1 MPYWASELVNLVL
14 RWVHV
19 VAAILWLGQTALFTW
34 LETRLRVE
42 AEGSG
47 TARGREV
54 WMVHGGGFYR
64 LEKLDWQVPPKV
76 LHWFKWESMLT
87 LVSGS
92 LLFVWIYWIGGILVP
107 PDAELS
113 GLAAIGLSLAAFFVA
128 WLVYD
133 RLWASPLGRR
143 PWLAAAI
150 GFALLVGLAWGL
162 GRVFTGRGTF
172 LQVGAVLG
180 TIMVL
185 NVWERILP
193 AMRAAVAAAREGRE
207 VGADVRARAGRA
219 AERSRHNTFLAFPVV
234 FLMLSTHYPVTT
246 YGHRLGWAVLGAGVV
261 AGAGARWL
269 LNRHEARPM
278 AARRALPAGGGPDR

>member
-1 MPYWASELVNLVL
+1 MPYWASELVNLAL

-42 AEGSG
+42 EDAQ
-47 TARGREV
+47 GREV

-64 LEKLDWQVPPKV
+64 LQKLDWQVPPRA
-76 LHWFKWESMLT
+76 LHWFQWESMLT
-87 LVSGS
+87 LVSGAA
-92 LLFVWIYWIGGILVP
+92 LFVWIYWIGGVLLP
-107 PDAELS
+107 PDAEIS
-113 GLAAIGLSLAAFFVA
+113 GLAAIGLSVGAFFVS

-133 RLWASPLGRR
+133 RLWDSPLGRR
-143 PWLAAAI
+143 PRLAAALS
-150 GFALLVGLAWGL
+150 FALLVALAWGL

-180 TIMVL
+180 TIMFA

-193 AMRAAVAAAREGRE
+193 AMRAAVGAARAGRE
-207 VGADVRARAGRA
+207 VGAEVRALAVRA
-219 AERSRHNTFLAFPVV
+219 AERSRHNTFMAFPVV

-246 YGHRLGWAVLGAGVV
+246 YGHRIGWASLAVGVLV
-261 AGAGARWL
+261 GAGARWL
-269 LNRHEARPM
+269 LNRHEARPVEGGG
-278 AARRALPAGGGPDR
+278 RPAGGGTNR

>member
-1 MPYWASELVNLVL
+1 MPYWASELINLVL

-19 VAAILWLGQTALFTW
+19 VAAILWIGQTALFTW

-42 AEGSG
+42 ADE
-47 TARGREV
+47 RGREV

-64 LEKLDWQVPPKV
+64 LEKLDWQAPPKA

-87 LVSGS
+87 LVSGAT
-92 LLFVWIYWIGGILVP
+92 LFVWIYWIGGILLP
-107 PDAELS
+107 PDTEIS
-113 GLAAIGLSLAAFFVA
+113 GLVAIGLSVAAFVVS

-143 PWLAAAI
+143 PRVAAAV
-150 GFALLVGLAWGL
+150 GFVLLVGIAWGL
-162 GRVFTGRGTF
+162 GRVFTGRAAF

-193 AMRAAVAAAREGRE
+193 AMRAAVAAAGEGRE
-207 VGADVRARAGRA
+207 LGASLRAQTAEA
-219 AERSRHNTFLAFPVV
+219 AERSRHNTFMAFPVV

-246 YGHRLGWAVLGAGVV
+246 YGHRHGWAMLAAGVL

-269 LNRHEARPM
+269 LNRHEARP
-278 AARRALPAGGGPDR
+278 AGGGRPPADGGTTR